1 MLSTLP
7 TRTLFESHLNCAFVL
22 AIIESSGAPSSPIL
36 GVPGVLSRSPQN
48 PFGDLLREFILVLM
62 VQVYGMP
69 LNLLSQ
75 YRIFMK
81 KKTEVNDKG
90 PG

>member
-62 VQVYGMP
+62 AQVFGT
-69 LNLLSQ
+69 LLTLYPFSN
-75 YRIFMK
+75 IFEEEDRSK
-81 KKTEVNDKG
+81 R
-90 PG
+90 